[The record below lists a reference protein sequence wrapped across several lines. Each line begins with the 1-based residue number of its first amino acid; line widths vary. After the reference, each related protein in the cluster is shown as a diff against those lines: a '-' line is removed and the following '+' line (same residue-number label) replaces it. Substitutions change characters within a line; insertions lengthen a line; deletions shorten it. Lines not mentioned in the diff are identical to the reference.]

1 MNIAVVGGGVR
12 CRILLELVEKHVF
25 AELSPSIIA
34 IADIQND
41 APGLVMAKEKGL
53 FITNDYNEFFDRDDI
68 DLIIELTGENE
79 VFFDILSKK
88 KKSVR
93 AINHRMARLFWEFGV
108 SSIKEQTSE
117 ELEKTKTMYRL
128 VINDLIQDD
137 LMVIDLN
144 YRILDINDTL
154 LTKLGLERE
163 KVIGRYCYEISHHQD
178 VPCSGEEYLCPLS
191 EVRETLEHAS
201 ATHIHLD
208 KDNQKIYCSISC
220 HPLFENNELVGVVE
234 VAKDITKDIRWKKA
248 LMRQDKFVSL
258 GRLSAGVA
266 HEVNNPLT
274 TILTSAML
282 IQEDFDPDDPIYKE
296 LQIIT
301 DETLRCRK
309 IVTSLLDFAR
319 QTEPTKKLCNIND
332 VVSESLVLTRKQAAF
347 DDVSIVQNL
356 AEDIPV
362 MNVDKDQMQQ
372 VFINLILNAMQSTD
386 SGGKIS
392 VSTTFIPPDEVVEIA
407 ISDTGKGIPV
417 ENIDKIFDPFFT
429 TRESGTGLGLA
440 IAHGI
445 IERHGGSIDVKS
457 KPGSGTTF
465 TIRLSVNQINQNDH

>member
-25 AELSPSIIA
+25 AELSPIIIA

-137 LMVIDLN
+137 VMVIDLN

-178 VPCSGEEYLCPLS
+178 VPCSGEEHLCPLS

-356 AEDIPV
+356 AEDIPAI
-362 MNVDKDQMQQ
+362 NVDKDQMQQ
-372 VFINLILNAMQSTD
+372 VFINLILNAMQATD

-392 VSTTFIPPDEVVEIA
+392 VSTTFIPEDEVVEIA

-429 TRESGTGLGLA
+429 TRENGTGLGLA
-440 IAHGI
+440 IVHGI
-445 IERHGGSIDVKS
+445 VERHGGNIDVKS
-457 KPGSGTTF
+457 KQGSGTTF